1 MNYMKKITTLLL
13 VTFIGVSLYA
23 QVQGQDPLLDILR
36 SELKYQFTEMQQLE
50 QPPYFMDFRVVDVTT
65 RSVQTEF
72 GAVTGIV
79 NNRVR
84 NFVPSVRVGCMEFD
98 NQIEPHQ
105 TVFTRS
111 GGHIVSLPLNDDP
124 MAIKQI
130 IWDECF
136 HRHRRAI
143 DDFERAVARRQLH
156 VELEDRAP
164 AFTEAPVVVHF
175 EPLLTSDITDFDEE
189 YWAERMKR
197 ISALFLKNPDIATGT
212 ANASFIHQRRYYL
225 NSEGTEVVQNKT
237 YARIA
242 IRAMIRAEDGMELPL
257 TASYFAFHQDGLP
270 TDEEIMAD
278 VESIK
283 TRLVALQNAPL
294 VSPYTGPALLSG
306 AASGVFFHEIFGHR
320 IEGQKMKSDR
330 DGQTFKRM
338 VGQFVLP
345 ASLSVFDDPTMRQYL
360 GQDLAGF
367 YKFDDQGVRGERVVV
382 VENGILRNFLM
393 TRTPID
399 GFYRSTGHARA
410 DLGFDVDSRQSNL
423 IIETSEPKSEE
434 ELRRLLIE
442 EVIAQGREYGFYF
455 RSVSGG
461 FTMTSATATNSFAVN
476 PLEVYRVWADGRPDE
491 MVRGVDLIGTPLSM
505 FAQITHAGKMDT
517 AEIFTGTCVAGS
529 GNVPVTAISPTILV
543 RQIEMQRRPRAT
555 NRGPILSRP

>member
-1 MNYMKKITTLLL
+1 MKKITSLVLLSL
-13 VTFIGVSLYA
+13 VGISLYA
-23 QVQGQDPLLDILR
+23 QVRGQDPLLDILR
-36 SELKYQFTEMQQLE
+36 SELHYQFNEMQNLE
-50 QPPYFMDFRVVDVTT
+50 QPPHFMDFRVVDNTM

-72 GAVTGIV
+72 GAVTNVIHT
-79 NNRVR
+79 RVR
-84 NFVPSVRVGCMEFD
+84 NFVPSVRVGTMEFD

-111 GGHIVSLPLNDDP
+111 GGHTVSLPLNDDAL
-124 MAIKQI
+124 AIKQI

-136 HRHRRAI
+136 NRHRRAI

-164 AFTEAPVVVHF
+164 SFVEAPIEIYF
-175 EPLLTSDITDFDEE
+175 EPPLTSDITDFDEE

-197 ISALFLKNPDIATGT
+197 ISAMFLRNPDIATGT
-212 ANASFIHQRRYYL
+212 ANVTFNYQRRYYL
-225 NSEGTEVVQNKT
+225 NSEGTEVVHNKT
-237 YARIA
+237 YARIS

-257 TASYFAFHQDGLP
+257 TQSYFAFLQDGLP
-270 TDEEIMAD
+270 TDEQMVAD
-278 VESIK
+278 VESMMV
-283 TRLVALQNAPL
+283 RLVALQNAPL

-345 ASLSVFDDPTMRQYL
+345 PSLSVFDDPTMRQYL

-367 YKFDDQGVRGERVVV
+367 YKFDDQGVRAERVVV
-382 VENGILRNFLM
+382 VEDGILRGFLM

-423 IIETSEPKSEE
+423 IIETSEPKSEA

-442 EVIAQGREYGFYF
+442 EAIAQGREYGFYF

-461 FTMTSATATNSFAVN
+461 FTMASATAVNSFAVN
-476 PLEVYRVWADGRPDE
+476 PLEVYRIWVDGRPDE

-505 FAQITHAGKMDT
+505 FAQITHAGNMDS
-517 AEIFTGTCVAGS
+517 AEIFSGTCVAGS
-529 GNVPVTAISPTILV
+529 GNIPVTAISPTILV

-555 NRGPILSRP
+555 DRGPILPRP